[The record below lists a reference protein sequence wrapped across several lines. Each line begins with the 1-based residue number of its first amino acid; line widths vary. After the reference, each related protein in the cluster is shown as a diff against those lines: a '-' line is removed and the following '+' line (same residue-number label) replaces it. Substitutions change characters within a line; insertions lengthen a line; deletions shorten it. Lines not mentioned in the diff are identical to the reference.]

1 MISCVNCE
9 FENKKTW
16 KNEKGNRGKSLNKK
30 HPDDDWND
38 IMDNG
43 I

>member
-1 MISCVNCE
+1 M
-9 FENKKTW
+9 KL
-16 KNEKGNRGKSLNKK
+16 NEKGNRGKKLISKK